1 MVVKM
6 LIGFTGLAGC
16 GKSTAAK
23 HLAHEHNFTRFK
35 MSDPLKNML
44 RTLFAEMGLDPDRI
58 ERMIEGDL
66 KEVPVDILH
75 RNTPRHA
82 MQTLGT
88 DWGRDMIHPNFWV
101 TVASRKLAGA
111 KGHVVVEDV
120 RFDNEAKMIRLLGGR
135 VVKIERHGHP
145 GLSEAHESEAGVSR
159 NVIDKV
165 LHINGGVDQLQ
176 RAVSKAVLPI
186 RS

>member
-1 MVVKM
+1 M

-16 GKSTAAK
+16 GKSTAAMY
-23 HLAHEHNFTRFK
+23 LAHEHNWTRFR
-35 MSDPLKNML
+35 MADPLKNML
-44 RTLFAEMGLDPDRI
+44 RTLFTDMGYDPPTVA
-58 ERMIEGDL
+58 RMIEGDL
-66 KEVPVDILH
+66 KEV
-75 RNTPRHA
+75 RNADLTVTPRRA

-88 DWGRDMIHPNFWV
+88 DWGRDMIHPDFWV
-101 TVASRKLAGA
+101 RVASRKLAGA

-135 VVKIERHGHP
+135 IVKIERHGHT
-145 GLSEAHESEAGVSR
+145 GLSEAHASEAGVSR

-176 RAVSKAVLPI
+176 RAVDNLL
-186 RS
+186 